1 MKSLPTTINEIKNS
15 YSIKDI
21 LFLLGIPPTS
31 YIRTPLKDE
40 KTPSLK
46 IYYETD
52 SFNDFSANVGGD
64 QINLYAHLRQ
74 ISNADAIR
82 ELSKRNAPITVAKRE
97 EKQSFKFLGKEE
109 EELFEERAAIMQ
121 YHGNIKKETAEK
133 FAYQSIFQHRQHIQ
147 QLIFQSLYEYETQ
160 DLDSLI
166 IEYLLIMRKISE
178 ESIKLFR
185 LFTIKNPK
193 KTIAFLKSSFSD
205 YELKISGLFSKGFF
219 IFQKYRLVIPYI
231 ENRKIT
237 YLRARYFDKDA
248 NNGKNPK
255 YKSLFNISKTLPMK
269 RFYNLDLLK
278 TKPKEIL
285 ITEGE
290 FDCIVA
296 NQFGYSALGIAG
308 VSAFPDRQI
317 ELLNNKDVYLLFD
330 SDEPGQKAADDIV
343 LKISDYANKIV
354 NWKIENYKDLTEY
367 ANANS

>member
-1 MKSLPTTINEIKNS
+1 MIKDIKNR

-21 LFLLGIPPTS
+21 LFILGISPAS
-31 YIRTPLKDE
+31 VIKTPLKDE

-46 IYYETD
+46 LYFDTN
-52 SFNDFSANVGGD
+52 SFFDYSANIGGD
-64 QINLYAHLRQ
+64 QIDLYAHLRQ
-74 ISNADAIR
+74 ISNADAIE
-82 ELSKRNAPITVAKRE
+82 ELHKRVAPITIAKRK
-97 EKQSFKFLGKEE
+97 EKYSFEFLGKEE
-109 EELFEERAAIMQ
+109 DEVFEERAAIME
-121 YHGNIKKETAEK
+121 YEGNIKRETAEK
-133 FAYQSIFQHRQHIQ
+133 FAYQSVFQHRQNVQ
-147 QLIFQSLYEYETQ
+147 QLIFQSLYEYEMQ
-160 DLDSLI
+160 DLDSVI
-166 IEYLLIMRKISE
+166 IEYLLIKRTINE
-178 ESIKLFR
+178 ENIKKFR

-193 KTIAFLKSSFSD
+193 KTITFLKSSFSD

-248 NNGKNPK
+248 NNSKNPK

-290 FDCIVA
+290 FDCIIA

-317 ELLNNKDVYLLFD
+317 ELLNNKDVYLMFD
-330 SDEPGQKAADDIV
+330 SDGPGQKAADDIG